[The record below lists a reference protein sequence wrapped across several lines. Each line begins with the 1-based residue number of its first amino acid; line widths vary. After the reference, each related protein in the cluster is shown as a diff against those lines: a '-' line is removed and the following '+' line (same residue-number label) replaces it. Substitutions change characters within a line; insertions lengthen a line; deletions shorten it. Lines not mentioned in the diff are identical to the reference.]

1 MKDFSIAMALVD
13 YVPVLFFAA
22 AALILQGDL
31 YNKMCKGTYALFA
44 AGSINVSVAGLLKA
58 TYKLLY
64 AAGICDFTPL
74 NDMFF
79 PVQSI
84 GFLLAGAGILLMLVR
99 KVNGGSCCCAVAAPV
114 VWKGTFLF
122 VGLMVAGLGC
132 MDFGLSV
139 LAARLKKKPA
149 VILLVISFVCSLCM
163 GYLSSQDFTQSFMNW
178 LAQGI
183 NVVGQG
189 TLLAAVLMLHKAG
202 LKEMTWEK

>member
-1 MKDFSIAMALVD
+1 
-13 YVPVLFFAA
+13 
-22 AALILQGDL
+22 
-31 YNKMCKGTYALFA
+31 
-44 AGSINVSVAGLLKA
+44 
-58 TYKLLY
+58 
-64 AAGICDFTPL
+64 
-74 NDMFF
+74 
-79 PVQSI
+79 
-84 GFLLAGAGILLMLVR
+84 
-99 KVNGGSCCCAVAAPV
+99 
-114 VWKGTFLF
+114 
-122 VGLMVAGLGC
+122 

-189 TLLAAVLMLHKAG
+189 TLFAAVFLLHKAG